1 MMIYYC
7 REHCATTCLLG
18 FLDVDRYIFSGEKIV
33 PPGAKRGLIPVV
45 VPLSES
51 PAG

>member
-1 MMIYYC
+1 MVVFRTVI
-7 REHCATTCLLG
+7 EESTLLKH
-18 FLDVDRYIFSGEKIV
+18 LSVDRYILSGEKIV

-51 PAG
+51 PTG